1 MLLPCLFQLG
11 ECLQRLG
18 CLFRFHR
25 RRVIGWFLDRTAHR
39 RCRCLRCAL
48 GRCDEDTI
56 LLRCRA
62 LANPRACAGW
72 RLPVPTP
79 LATWHREE
87 LLEEGIKGWKI
98 SVRFNQ
104 RGA

>member
-1 MLLPCLFQLG
+1 
-11 ECLQRLG
+11 
-18 CLFRFHR
+18 
-25 RRVIGWFLDRTAHR
+25 
-39 RCRCLRCAL
+39 
-48 GRCDEDTI
+48 
-56 LLRCRA
+56 
-62 LANPRACAGW
+62 LANTRARAGW

-104 RGA
+104 RCA